1 MKPLSY
7 AGMIYMSHFNTACLV
22 LSQYTGETVFSDF
35 IKKYF
40 KQNKK
45 FGSRDRKVISHLCYC
60 FFRMGKA
67 IPNVTMNERI
77 LLGLFLCSN
86 ESNEILKELKPGW
99 DNKVGLPLHQKL
111 SIVHAEFLPGDVFPW
126 KQQLS
131 ESIAYEKFCQSF
143 FIQPDLFI
151 RTRPGKAELVKR
163 NLQENK
169 ILFKEIDNSC
179 LELPN
184 GTKLENIVEPGVDY
198 VIQDLNSQGM
208 GMMFK
213 TAIDQLPSSFS
224 VWDCCAGSGGKS
236 LLLFDLHP
244 GIDISVSDI
253 RGSILNNLKKRF
265 DQSGI
270 NKYESFVAD
279 LSRPGFKGVSSS
291 FDLIVCDA
299 PCTGSG
305 TWSRTPEQLYF
316 FDERKIDQFAT
327 IQRKIISNVLPYLNE
342 KGFFIYITCSVFR
355 KENEEAARYAIKEF
369 DLEIIRMEILEGY
382 EKKADTLFAVLFR
395 KN

>member
-1 MKPLSY
+1 
-7 AGMIYMSHFNTACLV
+7 MIYMSHFNTAGLI
-22 LSQYTGETVFSDF
+22 LSQYNGETVFGDF

-67 IPNVTMNERI
+67 ASSSKVNER
-77 LLGLFLCSN
+77 LLVGLFLCSN
-86 ESNEILKELKPGW
+86 ESNEILKELKPEW
-99 DNKVGLPLHQKL
+99 DNKVGLPIYQKL
-111 SIVHAEFLPGDVFPW
+111 SIVQSEILPGDVFPW
-126 KQQLS
+126 KQELS
-131 ESIAYEKFCQSF
+131 ESVAYEKLCQSF
-143 FIQPDLFI
+143 FIQPDLFV
-151 RTRPGKAELVKR
+151 RTRPGKTEIVTQRLRK
-163 NLQENK
+163 NN
-169 ILFKEIDNSC
+169 IPFKEIETSC

-184 GTKLENIVEPGVDY
+184 GTKLENIIDPGVDY
-198 VIQDLNSQGM
+198 VIQDLNSQGV
-208 GMMFK
+208 GRIINK
-213 TAIDQLPSSFS
+213 AIDRLPATST

-236 LLLFDLHP
+236 LLVFDRHP
-244 GIDISVSDI
+244 GINITVSDI

-265 DQSGI
+265 EQAGI
-270 NKYESFVAD
+270 KKYHSFVAD
-279 LSRPGFKGVSSS
+279 LSGPGFKGTSSK

-316 FDERKIDQFAT
+316 FDEKKIDQFAT
-327 IQRKIISNVLPYLNE
+327 IQKKIISNVMPYLKE
-342 KGFFIYITCSVFR
+342 KGFFVYITCSVFR
-355 KENEEAARYAIKEF
+355 KENEEAARYAVKEF

-382 EKKADTLFAVLFR
+382 EKKADTIFAVLFR